1 MKIKFDE
8 QQYQLD
14 AIKSITDIFEGQPVK
29 VSNFTVSMGN
39 IVGQELTELGI
50 GNKLELSDAE
60 LLENV
65 QKIQVRNHLKKSTDI
80 QDRNFTVEMET
91 GTGKTYVYTRTI
103 FELNKLRYGSQGV

>member
-65 QKIQVRNHLKKSTDI
+65 QKIQVRNHLKKVPI
-80 QDRNFTVEMET
+80 FKIET
-91 GTGKTYVYTRTI
+91 
-103 FELNKLRYGSQGV
+103 LRLKWKQVPEKHMYIRERYLS